1 MFVGRGA
8 GARRGRLVRRRKVA
22 NPNLDSGEAKESADG
37 SRRLAA
43 LSGVTLHEVLEPLLR
58 LLQVMGVS
66 RKEVLAVVRKLP
78 IVKLATPVT
87 VVRGRLEYW
96 SQAVM
101 RWAADPKFLGVD
113 GRPRDLAF
121 SSGELS
127 FCDLVALSLPRE
139 RPALCRDILLA
150 TGAIIRLPSGR
161 LRWRE
166 RAALAKG
173 ADSGVVL
180 ADEYLR
186 PLKAL
191 LLVLQSNLLR
201 RAQGAP
207 KGAFQMGV
215 SGFEISHE
223 DMAHLQKFVARH
235 GTALLETVDDWIAN
249 REHER
254 QRVGSA
260 RQETVRPY
268 LGLYL
273 SAEID
278 QPKASRNAPRS
289 KPTQA
294 RRKSQRRNVRRP

>member
-1 MFVGRGA
+1 
-8 GARRGRLVRRRKVA
+8 VRRRKA
-22 NPNLDSGEAKESADG
+22 AKRNLGLRAGEGAG
-37 SRRLAA
+37 GLAA

-58 LLQVMGVS
+58 LLQVIGVS
-66 RKEVLAVVRKLP
+66 RNEVLAVIRKLP
-78 IVKLATPVT
+78 VVRLAAPVT

-96 SQAVM
+96 SQAVT
-101 RWAADPKFLGVD
+101 RWAADPRFLGAD

-121 SSGELS
+121 LSGDPS
-127 FCDLVALSLPRE
+127 FCDLVALALPRE

-223 DMAHLQKFVARH
+223 DMAHLQRFVARH

-249 REHER
+249 RQQER
-254 QRVGSA
+254 QRVGAS
-260 RQETVRPY
+260 RQESVRPY

-273 SAEID
+273 STESDHPRI
-278 QPKASRNAPRS
+278 SRNASQGRLKRTRGQGAGGNPPRS
-289 KPTQA
+289 
-294 RRKSQRRNVRRP
+294 

>member
-1 MFVGRGA
+1 
-8 GARRGRLVRRRKVA
+8 VRRRKVA
-22 NPNLDSGEAKESADG
+22 KRNLGLREANGSADR
-37 SRRLAA
+37 SRGLAA

-58 LLQVMGVS
+58 ILQVIGVS
-66 RKEVLAVVRKLP
+66 RNEVLAVVRKLP
-78 IVKLATPVT
+78 VVRLAAPVT

-96 SQAVM
+96 SQAVI

-113 GRPRDLAF
+113 GRPRDLPF
-121 SSGELS
+121 LSGDPS
-127 FCDLVALSLPRE
+127 FCDLVAVALPRE
-139 RPALCRDILLA
+139 RPAFCRDILLS
-150 TGAIIRLPSGR
+150 TGAIIKLPSGR

-186 PLKAL
+186 PLRAL

-223 DMAHLQKFVARH
+223 DMAHLQRFVSRH

-249 REHER
+249 RQQER
-254 QRVGSA
+254 QRVGST
-260 RQETVRPY
+260 RQESVRPY

-273 SAEID
+273 STESD
-278 QPKASRNAPRS
+278 QLRVIRNAPRS
-289 KPTQA
+289 RPKQT
-294 RRKSQRRNVRRP
+294 RRRAPQRNLRRS